1 MAELFSDQA
10 EALALCIR
18 PEDEVKRLMRL
29 PGIGAWTA
37 QYIAMRALGWTDAFP
52 DTDLGLKKALAPR
65 SRREILELA
74 EMWRP
79 WRAYAAM
86 CLWQV
91 F

>member
-1 MAELFSDQA
+1 MSKIL
-10 EALALCIR
+10 II
-18 PEDEVKRLMRL
+18 EDEE
-29 PGIGAWTA
+29 A
-37 QYIAMRALGWTDAFP
+37 IA
-52 DTDLGLKKALAPR
+52 DLEKDYLELSGFEVEIEHRGDVGLKKALAPR